1 MTGPAKHLAAFL
13 VAFAAF
19 LPFGAQCADAVRIGK
34 AVTSSFPFSGLELGK
49 VEPTQVFIN
58 CVALTFHISK
68 EWLMDDSNSDLGALT
83 GSANMPPVIIGKY
96 ERLSAPYQRF
106 IENQINE
113 LLLIQGDEK

>member
-1 MTGPAKHLAAFL
+1 MKFHDKLKMIRKVNNLTQAE
-13 VAFAAF
+13 
-19 LPFGAQCADAVRIGK
+19 FGDAVGISRGNL
-34 AVTSSFPFSGLELGK
+34 SGLELGK

-68 EWLMDDSNSDLGALT
+68 EWLTDDSNSDLSALT
-83 GSANMPPVIIGKY
+83 GSANMPPAIMEKY
-96 ERLSAPYQRF
+96 ERLAAPYQKF